1 MIPKK
6 LGNSGI
12 VYRRGQQVVLRN
24 TKTDKKVAV
33 KVIMHDSVQGWLAE
47 NNEGDWIW
55 YREENDSWP
64 NEENYWAYV
73 KKAGT

>member
-12 VYRRGQQVVLRN
+12 VFKRGQQLVLRN
-24 TKTDKKVAV
+24 TKTDKKVVV
-33 KVIMHDSVQGWLAE
+33 KVIMHDSMAGWLAE
-47 NNEGDWIW
+47 TPDGEWEW
-55 YREENDSWP
+55 YRVENENWP